1 MATFVNEDD
10 IKPAIKPDPESD
22 DSSDEKEIPEVED
35 ELEVDLSVFGGA
47 VGLADVTLVVE
58 GRPIPV
64 VKAVLSLASPVFR
77 IIFQSNFKEKNQVE
91 IRLYGKKFDSF
102 VTFLRCI
109 YPDVE
114 EEVTVEN
121 VYDIVYLANEYQ
133 VSRLLRSSEKVLLL
147 ETEMFE
153 DIKKEDCCLEIY
165 RHLAIADACQLER
178 LKFFCVSIASDVCQ
192 ADRDAAVEIHPVS
205 SDVQRC
211 IEKQVIRKQEIYLA
225 DYDALV

>member
-114 EEVTVEN
+114 EEVTGLTRIPGEYPIARLVDHKPNTFAPKPGIRRGSVEELSA
-121 VYDIVYLANEYQ
+121 VTTAPIG
-133 VSRLLRSSEKVLLL
+133 
-147 ETEMFE
+147 
-153 DIKKEDCCLEIY
+153 
-165 RHLAIADACQLER
+165 QLDN
-178 LKFFCVSIASDVCQ
+178 LSCFF
-192 ADRDAAVEIHPVS
+192 
-205 SDVQRC
+205 
-211 IEKQVIRKQEIYLA
+211 
-225 DYDALV
+225 